1 MKELKDN
8 KEETV
13 YIPDEFFI
21 DFTLSKEERDKIWE
35 EHCRSSEEAWAQ
47 LEQNASRGR
56 GVN

>member
-35 EHCRSSEEAWAQ
+35 EHCRNSAEAWAQ
-47 LEQNASRGR
+47 LEQNASRGAE
-56 GVN
+56 